1 VALLSARKPQI
12 IAPFKAEQAQPKAE
26 PERAMIGKRTIALA
40 ILLLAQGAQA
50 QELRPW
56 RHGVIEP
63 KGDAGFSLMVGQRGF
78 AEKYGLKI
86 DIVTFKNG
94 ATAHKALLADELD
107 SIESSPGAA
116 ILAGARGADI
126 RIVGC
131 DWPGVPHG
139 LIVRS
144 SITKVEDLKGK
155 TIGYGR
161 LGSADYDE
169 GATYLGRFFNMQ
181 VGKDYKV
188 IAYQGEP
195 ERIPALLNKDIDAT
209 MVSAA
214 HAAQA
219 VSMGMKVIAR
229 TSDKMPRVGGTFW
242 SAKAFTDKNPDT
254 LKKFT
259 RSIAKAVMY
268 LRDNKDGSV
277 KAIKEH
283 LGLADDKVVGA
294 IWDELHTA
302 FGAEL
307 PKDLFREIFESRRL
321 DMIAE
326 NQWPKD
332 KPLPD
337 AEQFLLRALL
347 EAALKE
353 VNYVPAKLGTN

>member
-1 VALLSARKPQI
+1 MKFLRSIVQVSTVVAVAALSLVGSANAQTK
-12 IAPFKAEQAQPKAE
+12 IA
-26 PERAMIGKRTIALA
+26 IGKVVGGNGLHIPSYVADVAGIFKEEGLEARFISLTGK
-40 ILLLAQGAQA
+40 AQVTAGLSGNLDFVPIPSGGAQA
-50 QELRPW
+50 ALNGAEIRY
-56 RHGVIEP
+56 I
-63 KGDAGFSLMVGQRGF
+63 VGQSMSSQWVFVTRG
-78 AEKYGLKI
+78 
-86 DIVTFKNG
+86 D
-94 ATAHKALLADELD
+94 
-107 SIESSPGAA
+107 
-116 ILAGARGADI
+116 
-126 RIVGC
+126 
-131 DWPGVPHG
+131 
-139 LIVRS
+139 
-144 SITKVEDLKGK
+144 ITKVEDIKGK

-169 GATYLGRFFNMQ
+169 GATYLSRFFNLQ

-188 IAYQGEP
+188 IAFQGEP

-219 VSMGMKVIAR
+219 VSMGMKVIGR

-242 SAKAFTDKNPDT
+242 SAKAFTEKNPET

-268 LRDNKDGSV
+268 IRDNKEASV

-283 LGLADDKVVGA
+283 LGLTDDKVANA
-294 IWDELHTA
+294 IWDQVHNE

-307 PKDLFREIFESRRL
+307 PADQFREIFESRRL

-337 AEQFLLRALL
+337 PEQFLLRAQL
-347 EAALKE
+347 ESTLKE

>member
-1 VALLSARKPQI
+1 MSMGLLRVLSMTLAVCAASALPMSG
-12 IAPFKAEQAQPKAE
+12 AEAQTKIT
-26 PERAMIGKRTIALA
+26 IGKVVGGNGLHIPSYVADAAGIFKQEGLEARFISLTGK
-40 ILLLAQGAQA
+40 AQVTAGLSGNLDFVPIPSGGAQA
-50 QELRPW
+50 ALNGAEIRY
-56 RHGVIEP
+56 V
-63 KGDAGFSLMVGQRGF
+63 VGQSMSSQWVFVTRG
-78 AEKYGLKI
+78 
-86 DIVTFKNG
+86 D
-94 ATAHKALLADELD
+94 
-107 SIESSPGAA
+107 
-116 ILAGARGADI
+116 
-126 RIVGC
+126 
-131 DWPGVPHG
+131 
-139 LIVRS
+139 
-144 SITKVEDLKGK
+144 ITKVEDLKGK

-169 GATYLGRFFNMQ
+169 GATYLGRFFNLQ
-181 VGKDYKV
+181 VGRDYKV

-219 VSMGMKVIAR
+219 VSMGMKVIAK

-242 SAKAFTDKNPDT
+242 SAKAYTEKNPET

-268 LRDNKDGSV
+268 IRANKEGSV

-283 LGLADDKVVGA
+283 LGLDNDKVANA
-294 IWDELHTA
+294 IWDELRTA

-307 PKDLFREIFESRRL
+307 PPDLFREIFESRRL

-337 AEQFLLRALL
+337 AEQFLLRAQL
-347 EAALKE
+347 ESTLKE

>member
-1 VALLSARKPQI
+1 MPSLRSLLTSLVTSLAMLAALASIGSA
-12 IAPFKAEQAQPKAE
+12 QAQTKITVGKVVGGNGLHIPSYVADAAGIFKQEGLEARFISLTGKAQVTAGMSGNLDFV
-26 PERAMIGKRTIALA
+26 PIPSG
-40 ILLLAQGAQA
+40 GAQA
-50 QELRPW
+50 ALNGAEIRY
-56 RHGVIEP
+56 V
-63 KGDAGFSLMVGQRGF
+63 VGQSMSSQWVFVTRG
-78 AEKYGLKI
+78 
-86 DIVTFKNG
+86 D
-94 ATAHKALLADELD
+94 
-107 SIESSPGAA
+107 
-116 ILAGARGADI
+116 
-126 RIVGC
+126 
-131 DWPGVPHG
+131 
-139 LIVRS
+139 
-144 SITKVEDLKGK
+144 ITKVEDLKGK

-169 GATYLGRFFNMQ
+169 GATYLARFFNMQ

-242 SAKAFTDKNPDT
+242 SAKAFTEKNPET
-254 LKKFT
+254 VKKFT
-259 RSIAKAVMY
+259 RAIAKAVMY

-283 LGLADDKVVGA
+283 LGIDNDKLAGL
-294 IWDELHTA
+294 IWDELHNS

-307 PKDLFREIFESRRL
+307 PKDQFREIFESRRL

-337 AEQFLLRALL
+337 PEQFLLRAQL
-347 EAALKE
+347 ESTLKE
-353 VNYVPAKLGTN
+353 VKYVPAKVGTN